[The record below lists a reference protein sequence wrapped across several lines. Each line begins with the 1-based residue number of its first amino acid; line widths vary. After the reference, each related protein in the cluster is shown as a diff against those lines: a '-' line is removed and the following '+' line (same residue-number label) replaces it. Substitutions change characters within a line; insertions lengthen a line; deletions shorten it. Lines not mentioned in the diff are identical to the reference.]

1 MYVPPPG
8 TSTCPPPA
16 AVQASI
22 AFWIA
27 AVLSVTPSAFAPY
40 AVTSNVRADA
50 QRQHAAAKTIV
61 IFFIGSTLTS
71 WARARRAACRNC
83 SRAPAHAS
91 SACPHT

>member
-1 MYVPPPG
+1 MYTPPPG

-40 AVTSNVRADA
+40 AVTSNVRAPA
-50 QRQHAAAKTIV
+50 PAASRAAASRMHLPVPLETARTFFTI
-61 IFFIGSTLTS
+61 I
-71 WARARRAACRNC
+71 APC
-83 SRAPAHAS
+83 SFLVLS
-91 SACPHT
+91 FGE